1 MEPIETHKEFLA
13 AYDQFADAIF
23 RHCYFRVFNRD
34 RAKDLMQETFTRA
47 WEYLAEGKRVD
58 NLRAFLYRVATNLII
73 DEARKKKAVSLE
85 TLAEEGFDPPAE
97 DGRLIEGID
106 ARLILRFLKEIEPAY
121 REVVA
126 MRYLEG
132 LSPKEIAEAL
142 NENENAVS
150 VRIHRGIKKLRVAI
164 EHGA

>member
-1 MEPIETHKEFLA
+1 MEPTETHKEFLT

-34 RAKDLMQETFTRA
+34 RAKDLMQETFTRV
-47 WEYLAEGKRVD
+47 WEYLAEGKTVD

-97 DGRLIEGID
+97 DNRLAEGID
-106 ARLILRFLKEIEPAY
+106 ARLILRFLKEIEPPY

-132 LSPKEIAEAL
+132 LSPKEIAAAL

-150 VRIHRGIKKLRVAI
+150 VRIHRGIKKLRIAI